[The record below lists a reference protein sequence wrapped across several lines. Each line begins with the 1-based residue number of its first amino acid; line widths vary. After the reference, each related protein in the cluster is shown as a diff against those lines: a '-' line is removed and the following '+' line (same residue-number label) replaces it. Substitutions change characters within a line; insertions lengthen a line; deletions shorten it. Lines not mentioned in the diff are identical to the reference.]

1 MSDNSGRIARAAR
14 YYYDIHRGKQ
24 PLPPTPEEIA
34 GAGIDEAYAMQEA
47 LQALLIPER
56 GPIVGHKIA
65 LTTPVMQRLMGI
77 DHSIAGAIFANL
89 VHPSPATLR
98 HADYTRIAVEC
109 EIAMRLGADLPA
121 RGEPY
126 AKEDVADAVSAC
138 MPSIELIEDHA
149 CDQYRLVGARGLI
162 ANNAWN
168 AGCVLGP
175 AVADWRA
182 LDLATIT
189 GAMTINGVE
198 IGRGRGSDV
207 MSGHPLHAL
216 AWVANAVAARGHP
229 LRRGMIVQTG
239 SVVAT
244 QWPKPGDTVMVSFAG
259 LGEAS
264 ARFL

>member
-1 MSDNSGRIARAAR
+1 MSSDSGRITRAAR
-14 YYYDIHRGKQ
+14 YYYDIHRSKR

-34 GAGIDEAYAMQEA
+34 GVGIDEAYAMQEA

-56 GPIVGHKIA
+56 GPIAGYKIA
-65 LTTPVMQRLMGI
+65 LTTPVMQQLMGI
-77 DHSIAGAIFANL
+77 DHSIAGAIFAKL

-98 HADYTRIAVEC
+98 HADCTRIAVEC
-109 EIAMRLGADLPA
+109 EIAMRLGTDLPA
-121 RGEPY
+121 RGKPY
-126 AKEDVADAVSAC
+126 AKEDVADAVAAC

-149 CDQYRLVGARGLI
+149 CDQYKLVGGRGLI

-175 AVADWRA
+175 AVTDWRA
-182 LDLATIT
+182 LDLAAVT
-189 GAMTINGVE
+189 GTMAINGVE
-198 IGRGRGSDV
+198 IGRGRGGDV
-207 MSGHPLHAL
+207 MGGHPLHAL
-216 AWVANAVAARGHP
+216 AWVANAVAARGRP

-244 QWPKPGDTVMVSFAG
+244 QWPKPGDTVTVSFAG